1 MAPKKQST
9 RDLILAASAERFRK
23 EPVEI
28 AGVDRDLFVRELS
41 AKDMQAL
48 VSKIPKS
55 QIDAARKGKDLDES
69 EVSEQ
74 GFRSAARFVI
84 ATLVNGDGGAV
95 FEEGEEDVD
104 VVMAAFPVS
113 QLLALQT
120 AALRVNRQLEEAGD
134 AKNG

>member
-28 AGVDRDLFVRELS
+28 AGVDRDLYVRELS

-48 VSKIPKS
+48 VSKIPKK
-55 QIDAARKGKDLDES
+55 QIDAARKGKELDES
-69 EVSEQ
+69 EVSEE

-84 ATLVNGDGGAV
+84 ATLINGDGGAV
-95 FEEGEEDVD
+95 FEDGDED
-104 VVMAAFPVS
+104 VVMEAFPVS
-113 QLLALQT
+113 QLMALQT
-120 AALRVNRQLEEAGD
+120 AALKVNKATEEAGD